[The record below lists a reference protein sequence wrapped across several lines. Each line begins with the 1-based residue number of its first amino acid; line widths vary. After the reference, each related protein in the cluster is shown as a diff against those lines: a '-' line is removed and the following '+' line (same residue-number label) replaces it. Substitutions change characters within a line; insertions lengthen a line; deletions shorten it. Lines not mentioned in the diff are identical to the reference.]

1 MPKAASIP
9 AALKPPLLATPVA
22 NAPASYETALLELEH
37 LVSELES
44 GQMPLDQV
52 LSGYQRGA
60 ALLTFCRDR
69 LTAVE
74 QQIEVLDNGALK
86 PWKPE

>member
-1 MPKAASIP
+1 MPKATPPSAASQ
-9 AALKPPLLATPVA
+9 AAP
-22 NAPASYETALLELEH
+22 PASYEEALQELER
-37 LVSELES
+37 LVSQLES

-60 ALLTFCRDR
+60 VLLAFCRDR

-86 PWKPE
+86 PWKSE

>member
-1 MPKAASIP
+1 
-9 AALKPPLLATPVA
+9 
-22 NAPASYETALLELEH
+22 
-37 LVSELES
+37 
-44 GQMPLDQV
+44 MPLDQV

-60 ALLTFCRDR
+60 ALLTYCRDR

>member
-1 MPKAASIP
+1 MPKAASLP
-9 AALKPPLLATPVA
+9 AVSKAVPPVSYEAALQ
-22 NAPASYETALLELEH
+22 ELER

-60 ALLTFCRDR
+60 ALLAFCRDR
-69 LTAVE
+69 LTEVE
-74 QQIEVLDNGALK
+74 QQIEVLDSGALK

>member
-1 MPKAASIP
+1 MSKAS
-9 AALKPPLLATPVA
+9 LS
-22 NAPASYETALLELEH
+22 PASYEQALQELER
-37 LVSELES
+37 LIGELES

-52 LSGYQRGA
+52 LAGYQRGA
-60 ALLTFCRDR
+60 TLLAYCRDK

-74 QQIEVLDNGALK
+74 QQIEVLDNGTLK

>member
-1 MPKAASIP
+1 MSKAS
-9 AALKPPLLATPVA
+9 LPPT
-22 NAPASYETALLELEH
+22 SYEQALQELER
-37 LVSELES
+37 LAGELES

-52 LSGYQRGA
+52 LAGYQRGA
-60 ALLTFCRDR
+60 TLLAYCRDK

-74 QQIEVLDNGALK
+74 QQIEVLDNGTLK

>member
-1 MPKAASIP
+1 MSKASLP
-9 AALKPPLLATPVA
+9 
-22 NAPASYETALLELEH
+22 PASYEQALQELER
-37 LVSELES
+37 LVGELES

-52 LSGYQRGA
+52 LAGYQRGA
-60 ALLTFCRDR
+60 TLLAYCRDK

-74 QQIEVLDNGALK
+74 QQIEVLDNGTLK

>member
-1 MPKAASIP
+1 MPKAPTSAAADRAASP
-9 AALKPPLLATPVA
+9 K
-22 NAPASYETALLELEH
+22 SYELAVQELER

-52 LSGYQRGA
+52 LAGYQRGA
-60 ALLTFCRDR
+60 VLLAYCRDR
-69 LTAVE
+69 LTEVE
-74 QQIEVLDNGALK
+74 QQIEVLDNGTLK

>member
-1 MPKAASIP
+1 MSKDSLP
-9 AALKPPLLATPVA
+9 
-22 NAPASYETALLELEH
+22 PASYEQALQELER
-37 LVSELES
+37 LVGELES

-52 LSGYQRGA
+52 LAGYQRGA
-60 ALLTFCRDR
+60 VLLAYCRDK

-74 QQIEVLDNGALK
+74 QQIEVLDNGMLK

>member
-1 MPKAASIP
+1 MSKASSSAADRAAAPK
-9 AALKPPLLATPVA
+9 
-22 NAPASYETALLELEH
+22 SYELAVQELER

-52 LSGYQRGA
+52 LAGYQRGA
-60 ALLTFCRDR
+60 VLLAYCRDR
-69 LTAVE
+69 LAEVE
-74 QQIEVLDNGALK
+74 QQIEVLDNGTLK

>member
-1 MPKAASIP
+1 MPKA
-9 AALKPPLLATPVA
+9 
-22 NAPASYETALLELEH
+22 PASPIAAVLPPPSSYEQALQELDR
-37 LVSELES
+37 LVGELES

-60 ALLTFCRDR
+60 FLLQFCRER

-74 QQIEVLDNGALK
+74 QQIEVLDNGTLK
-86 PWKPE
+86 PWKTE

>member
-1 MPKAASIP
+1 MSKASLP
-9 AALKPPLLATPVA
+9 
-22 NAPASYETALLELEH
+22 PASYEQALLELER
-37 LVSELES
+37 LVGELES

-52 LSGYQRGA
+52 LAGYKRGA
-60 ALLTFCRDR
+60 TLLAYCRDK

-74 QQIEVLDNGALK
+74 QQIEVLDNGTLK

>member
-1 MPKAASIP
+1 MSKASS
-9 AALKPPLLATPVA
+9 PPT
-22 NAPASYETALLELEH
+22 SYEQALQELER
-37 LVSELES
+37 LVGELES

-52 LSGYQRGA
+52 LAGYQRGA
-60 ALLTFCRDR
+60 ALLVFCRDK

-74 QQIEVLDNGALK
+74 QQIEVLDNGTLK

>member
-1 MPKAASIP
+1 MTPSFMSQ
-9 AALKPPLLATPVA
+9 ALPS
-22 NAPASYETALLELEH
+22 PASYEQALQELER
-37 LVSELES
+37 LVSALES

-60 ALLTFCRDR
+60 VLLAYCRDQ

-74 QQIEVLDNGALK
+74 QQIEVLDNGTLK

>member
-1 MPKAASIP
+1 MSKASLP
-9 AALKPPLLATPVA
+9 
-22 NAPASYETALLELEH
+22 PASYEQALQELER
-37 LVSELES
+37 LVGELES

-52 LSGYQRGA
+52 LAGYQRGA
-60 ALLTFCRDR
+60 TLLAYCREK

-74 QQIEVLDNGALK
+74 QQIEVLDNGTLK